1 MGLKFEES
9 TQDGNFVQAW
19 IDDSSSPGW
28 AGDWKKLRI
37 CHSSDGGKTWRD
49 LPMRLSLVSRILTL
63 WRASSPHWPPTWVTA
78 IGISNGVAW
87 FEYQDEWPEW
97 RTTFKPAL
105 WRAEFV
111 QTREHWRIRK
121 LGLLNS
127 SDEAP
132 TSVID
137 SVSQSNHKSD

>member
-9 TQDGNFVQAW
+9 TQDGQVVQAW

-37 CHSSDGGKTWRD
+37 RYSSDSGKKWHD

-78 IGISNGVAW
+78 IGIANGVTW
-87 FEYQDEWPEW
+87 FEYKDEWPEW
-97 RTTFKPAL
+97 RSTFKPAL

-111 QTREHWRIRK
+111 RTHGHWRIWK
-121 LGLLNS
+121 LGLLDSAHDGPSVVDPS
-127 SDEAP
+127 SEP
-132 TSVID
+132 N
-137 SVSQSNHKSD
+137 QKSE